1 VFTEE
6 DRVVIKFQRQN
17 RGYSARRLV
26 KEFTLKNWN
35 TGSLNKLLKKIDD
48 TGSTAQL
55 FPAAVGEELLNCMMR
70 TSNGLEIQFQFLYC
84 AKFLTHAKIKC
95 MEL

>member
-17 RGYSARRLV
+17 RRYSARRLV

-55 FPAAVGEELLNCMMR
+55 PGSGRRR
-70 TSNGLEIQFQFLYC
+70 TSELHDENVEWVGDTVPISLLR
-84 AKFLTHAKIKC
+84 KILNAC
-95 MEL
+95 QN